1 VLDSYPVLK
10 EYRNAIANLPE
21 IAAFYRSAGF
31 CRQPWKALGPFQVLA
46 GLSLSLMPGQQ

>member
-31 CRQPWKALGPFQVLA
+31 CRRPWDWHRFRCWLGWAWVSCRA
-46 GLSLSLMPGQQ
+46 SS